1 MAKTRPTAPS
11 KTFTIVARVTGGL
24 GSSFV
29 FSDETEYDVWRRTE
43 LPKLEKEYGRLTVRK
58 DTLPGFAIG
67 DRCMVYGEGFDVFE
81 IEGLR
86 QYSPNR
92 YGFVLKGHGCE
103 EVAKCFWKEGAQRL

>member
-29 FSDETEYDVWRRTE
+29 FSDEAEYDVWRRTE

-58 DTLPGFAIG
+58 DTLPGFSVG
-67 DRCMVYGEGFDVFE
+67 DHCMVYGEGFDVFQ
-81 IEGLR
+81 IEAVR

-92 YGFVLKGHGCE
+92 FGFVLKGHGCE